1 LSLPIEHKGKS
12 AIQIIA
18 RDVTEKKKIQ
28 GHLLQTQKVESI
40 GTLAGGIAHDFNNI
54 LGIILAYSSILER
67 AGTDP
72 KKFGDSIKAIN
83 SAVNRGAALVRQILT
98 FARQSDIVVKPMSVP
113 ELAHEVVTMLKET
126 FPKVIEFKEEFE
138 RGIPLIQAD
147 HTQIHQALL
156 NLCVNARDAMPQGGT
171 ITITIHICPLEQVT
185 QQFSRATFD
194 RYICVSVSDTGTGM
208 DEMTKRRIFDPFF
221 TTKELGKGTGLG
233 LSVVYGVIQSHY
245 GFVHVESELGKGT
258 TFHLYLPVP
267 QEFKSAGEERGR
279 NISGSI
285 AGTETI
291 LFIEDE
297 ELLRTAVSSILE
309 ANGYTVHV
317 AADGREAITV
327 YKTHQNKIDL
337 VVTDLGLP
345 KKSGVDVFLLLKE
358 LNPTIK
364 IILAS
369 GFIPLEQKS
378 ELLKAGA
385 NEFIQKPYV
394 LTDVLQKIREVLDEK

>member
-1 LSLPIEHKGKS
+1 
-12 AIQIIA
+12 
-18 RDVTEKKKIQ
+18 
-28 GHLLQTQKVESI
+28 
-40 GTLAGGIAHDFNNI
+40 
-54 LGIILAYSSILER
+54 
-67 AGTDP
+67 
-72 KKFGDSIKAIN
+72 
-83 SAVNRGAALVRQILT
+83 
-98 FARQSDIVVKPMSVP
+98 MSVP